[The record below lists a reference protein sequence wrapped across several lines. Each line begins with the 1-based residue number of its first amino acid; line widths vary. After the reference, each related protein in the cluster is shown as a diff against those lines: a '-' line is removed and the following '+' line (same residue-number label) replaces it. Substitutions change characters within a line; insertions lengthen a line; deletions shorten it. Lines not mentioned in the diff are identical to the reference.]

1 MKLDVYIDY
10 LVYLISLGLS
20 MYGLSAL
27 DFNRFVKA
35 SKPMRAQ
42 TLYLILS
49 FVLAYLLG
57 SMILTLIRVFR

>member
-1 MKLDVYIDY
+1 MILDVYIDY
-10 LVYLISLGLS
+10 LVYLIALALS

-27 DFNRFVKA
+27 DYNRFIKA

-42 TLYLILS
+42 TLYLILA

-57 SMILTLIRVFR
+57 SMILTFIRIFR